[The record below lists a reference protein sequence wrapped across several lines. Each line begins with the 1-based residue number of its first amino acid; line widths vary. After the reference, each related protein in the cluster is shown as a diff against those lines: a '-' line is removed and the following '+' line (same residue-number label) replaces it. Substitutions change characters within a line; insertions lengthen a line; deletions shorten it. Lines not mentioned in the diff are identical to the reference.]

1 MNTSLP
7 QVTTV
12 YVSAISEFLNDEK
25 HRIIYLKEFKYNIV
39 QVFGILNTEV
49 KNPSTPPPPPKKGKK
64 PNTKIMRREQV
75 YTNVKISCISRL
87 KYSSDQRRD
96 NVPLEIIIM
105 IMDDSEN
112 TSPKF

>member
-1 MNTSLP
+1 MNARLP

-12 YVSAISEFLNDEK
+12 SVSTISEFLNDEK

-39 QVFGILNTEV
+39 QVFEILNTEV
-49 KNPSTPPPPPKKGKK
+49 KNPSPPPKKNHQT
-64 PNTKIMRREQV
+64 NTKVMRREQV

-87 KYSSDQRRD
+87 KYSSDLRRD
-96 NVPLEIIIM
+96 NVPLEKIIM

-112 TSPKF
+112 TSPNF

>member
-1 MNTSLP
+1 MNARLP

-12 YVSAISEFLNDEK
+12 SVITISEFLNDEK

-49 KNPSTPPPPPKKGKK
+49 KNPSTPPPKKKHQT
-64 PNTKIMRREQV
+64 NTKVMRREQV

-112 TSPKF
+112 TSPRF